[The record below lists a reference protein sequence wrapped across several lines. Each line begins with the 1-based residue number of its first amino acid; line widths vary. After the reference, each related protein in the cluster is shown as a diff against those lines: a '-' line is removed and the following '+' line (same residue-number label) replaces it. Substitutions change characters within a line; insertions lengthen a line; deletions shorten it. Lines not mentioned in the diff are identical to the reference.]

1 VARVHLLGALSAHTG
16 GIDRV
21 DIDAVRVHELILALT
36 ERFPGLAE
44 PIRGMAIAIDGEIY
58 NDAPYHALRDDSEI
72 YFVPPVAGG

>member
-1 VARVHLLGALSAHTG
+1 MARVHLPGGLSAHTG
-16 GIDRV
+16 GLECVDVDATRV
-21 DIDAVRVHELILALT
+21 GELILDLT
-36 ERFPGLAE
+36 LRFPGLAE